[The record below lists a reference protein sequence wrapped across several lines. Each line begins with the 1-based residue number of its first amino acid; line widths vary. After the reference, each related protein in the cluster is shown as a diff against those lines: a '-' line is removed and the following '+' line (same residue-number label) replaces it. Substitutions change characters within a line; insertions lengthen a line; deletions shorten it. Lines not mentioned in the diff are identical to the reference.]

1 MSNVKIKT
9 MSFSNIL
16 SYGDN
21 NVIDFSAD
29 RVTQLVGKNGAGKS
43 SIATILEEGLYNKN
57 SRGIKK
63 DSLFNWN
70 SKEKCY
76 KISINFTK
84 DEDVYLVTKVVKST
98 AKVEL
103 FKNGEVISGHTATQT
118 YKLIEDIIGCD
129 FATFTKL
136 VYQSIGSSLDFLR
149 TTDANRKAFLTGL
162 FSHEIYKEISE
173 DVKKDAKLIKTDLD
187 KEQGKLSAIE
197 STIARA
203 TAITSMEVQ
212 EYVPVPEFDEAP
224 LREQITEARVKAA
237 LASET
242 RTKINKLINLD
253 KDVQAA
259 KESLEPFENLPA
271 LTDVSE
277 QLSQVTRDLT
287 VVTAEAD
294 KVKKRYQS
302 FKKQSEVCACPTCGK
317 PIDIS
322 DAVNAAEIA
331 KKEYDPLFQKRT
343 LLETSIK
350 ELREKDKEFKAYVRA
365 ASTLD
370 KAVKAKSLFVEEV
383 GELDI
388 TEQVQGI
395 ITESE
400 SLVSK
405 LTKDISKMKSEV
417 ALAIEHNSSVDVAN
431 AKVTAMREQLE
442 LANKDLDTVQSNV
455 DTLSKELS
463 DLEILATSFK
473 DLVSYKLEH
482 SVKVFEDLINT
493 YLSIIT
499 GGKFALGF
507 ELDATKLLVV
517 IFNDGIKTS
526 IESCSTGQQHRIQ
539 LATLLAIRSLMSAI
553 SKVNINVLFL
563 DEVISFIDTQGIN
576 TLVELL
582 MEEHELN
589 SYLVSHGHTH
599 PLAKI
604 VTVEQ
609 DEQGNSRLA

>member
-1 MSNVKIKT
+1 MSNVKIKA
-9 MSFSNIL
+9 MEFSNIL

-21 NVIDFSAD
+21 NVINFDAD

-63 DSLFNWN
+63 DALFNWN
-70 SKEKCY
+70 SSDKSY
-76 KISINFTK
+76 KITINFTK
-84 DEDVYLVTKVVKST
+84 DEDEYLVIKKVKST

-103 FKNGEVISGHTATQT
+103 YKNGEDISGHTATQT

-149 TTDANRKAFLTGL
+149 TTDANRKAFLTAL

-173 DVKKDAKLIKTDLD
+173 DVKKDAKVIKTDLD

-203 TAITSMEVQ
+203 NSGNSEIQAHID
-212 EYVPVPEFDEAP
+212 VPEFDETP
-224 LREQITEARVKAA
+224 LREKITEARVKAA

-259 KESLEPFENLPA
+259 KKSLEPFENSPA
-271 LTDVSE
+271 PTDVSQE
-277 QLSQVTRDLT
+277 LSQVTRDLT
-287 VVTAEAD
+287 VVTAESD

-317 PIDIS
+317 PMDIS
-322 DAVNAAEIA
+322 DAVAAAEIA
-331 KKEYDPLFQKRT
+331 KAEYAPLFDKRT
-343 LLETSIK
+343 SLEESVK
-350 ELREKDKEFKAYVRA
+350 ELRQQDKLYKNYIKATTTFDRA
-365 ASTLD
+365 ML
-370 KAVKAKSLFVEEV
+370 AKSNFLEEV
-383 GELDI
+383 GDLNV
-388 TEQVQGI
+388 TEEVQSI

-400 SLVSK
+400 GIVNK
-405 LTKDISKMKSEV
+405 LTKDISRMKSEV
-417 ALAIEHNSSVDVAN
+417 ALAIDHNNSVDVSN
-431 AKVTAMREQLE
+431 AKIIAMREQLE
-442 LANKDLDTVQSNV
+442 LATKDLDVVQANV
-455 DTLSKELS
+455 DSLSEQLS
-463 DLEILATSFK
+463 NLEILASSFK
-473 DLVSYKLEH
+473 DLVGYKLEH
-482 SVKVFEDLINT
+482 SVKVFEDLINH

-499 GGKFALGF
+499 NGKFALGF

-517 IFNDGIKTS
+517 IFNDGTKTS
-526 IESCSTGQQHRIQ
+526 MESCSTGQQHRIQ

-582 MEEHELN
+582 TEEHGLN

-609 DEQGNSRLA
+609 DEQGNSRLV

>member
-1 MSNVKIKT
+1 MW
-9 MSFSNIL
+9 FSNIL
-16 SYGDN
+16 SYGEN
-21 NVIDFSAD
+21 NVINFAVD

-63 DSLFNWN
+63 DALFNWN
-70 SKEKCY
+70 SSEKSY

-84 DEDVYLVTKVVKST
+84 DEDEYLVVKKVKST

-103 FKNGEVISGHTATQT
+103 FKNGEDISGHTATQT
-118 YKLIEDIIGCD
+118 YKLIEDTIGCD

-173 DVKKDAKLIKTDLD
+173 DVKKDAKTVKSDLD
-187 KEQGKLSAIE
+187 KEQGKLAAIE

-203 TAITSMEVQ
+203 TSIAGMEVQ
-212 EYVPVPEFDEAP
+212 PYVPVPEFDETP
-224 LREQITEARVKAA
+224 LREGITEAKVQAA

-259 KESLEPFENLPA
+259 VKAFEPYKNSSAP
-271 LTDVSE
+271 TDVSE
-277 QLSQVTRDLT
+277 ELSQVTRDLT
-287 VVTAEAD
+287 IVTAEAD

-317 PIDIS
+317 PMDIS
-322 DAVNAAEIA
+322 DSVAAAEIA
-331 KKEYDPLFQKRT
+331 KAEYSPLFEKRT
-343 LLETSIK
+343 ALEESSK
-350 ELREKDKEFKAYVRA
+350 DLRNKDREYKLYNVARK
-365 ASTLD
+365 TLD
-370 KAVKAKSLFVEEV
+370 KAIEAKSMFLNEV
-383 GELDI
+383 GDLDLNQ
-388 TEQVQGI
+388 EVEGI
-395 ITESE
+395 ISE
-400 SLVSK
+400 CNAKVSSLNATINKMRSE
-405 LTKDISKMKSEV
+405 IS
-417 ALAIEHNSSVDVAN
+417 LAIDHNNSVDVSN
-431 AKVTAMREQLE
+431 AKVTAMKEQLE
-442 LANKDLDTVQSNV
+442 LATKDLTVVQNNV
-455 DTLSKELS
+455 DSLSEELAN
-463 DLEILATSFK
+463 LEILATSFK

-482 SVKVFEDLINT
+482 SVKVFEDLINH

-499 GGKFALGF
+499 AGKFALGF

-517 IFNDGIKTS
+517 IFNDGVKTS
-526 IESCSTGQQHRIQ
+526 MESCSTGQQHRIQ

-582 MEEHELN
+582 TEEYDLN